1 MASRSGGRPRFLVF
15 SNYTTLCYTVAVQ
28 VQARLKNL
36 KNKVMKKIAE
46 AAQRQDTRLISLYG
60 AIANSIEEDERSLGA
75 LQARIGNYEK
85 DLNNPTLLSTPS
97 WTISATE
104 PKRGR
109 GRQTGKQVRRKFVDS
124 GASRGFHLTHLRGSL
139 YQTPSR
145 KKVVIAFASEQ
156 RQDRWLLGVPEGQY
170 HVVVL
175 LCQSSHGEMFEFIL
189 PDEALEKFWRSLS
202 RHAGQVKVNMTKDG
216 ANWSLLV
223 PGQGRESVNRYLG
236 NYKPLE
242 D

>member
-1 MASRSGGRPRFLVF
+1 M
-15 SNYTTLCYTVAVQ
+15 Q
-28 VQARLKNL
+28 VQTRLKNL

-85 DLNNPTLLSTPS
+85 DLNNPTLPSTPS
-97 WTISATE
+97 WTVPAAE

-109 GRQTGKQVRRKFVDS
+109 GRQTGKHARRRFVDS

-139 YQTPSR
+139 HQTPGR

-156 RQDRWLLGVPEGQY
+156 RQDRWLIGVPEGQY
-170 HVVVL
+170 DVVVL
-175 LCQSSHGEMFEFIL
+175 LCQGSHGEMFEFIL
-189 PDEALEKFWRSLS
+189 PQEALEKSWRSLS
-202 RHAGQVKVNMTKDG
+202 RHTGQVKLNMTRDG
-216 ANWSLLV
+216 AHWYLLV
-223 PGQGRESVNRYLG
+223 PGQGRESLNRYLG

>member
-1 MASRSGGRPRFLVF
+1 MQIQ
-15 SNYTTLCYTVAVQ
+15 T
-28 VQARLKNL
+28 RLKNL
-36 KNKVMKKIAE
+36 KGKVMKKIAE
-46 AAQRQDTRLISLYG
+46 AAKKQDTRLISLYG
-60 AIANSIEEDERSLGA
+60 AIANSIEEDERSLSA

-85 DLNNPTLLSTPS
+85 DLNSPTLLSAPS
-97 WTISATE
+97 WTVPATE

-109 GRQTGKQVRRKFVDS
+109 GRQTGRHARRKFVDS
-124 GASRGFHLTHLRGSL
+124 GISRGFHLTHLRGSL

-145 KKVVIAFASEQ
+145 KKVAIAFANEQ

-175 LCQSSHGEMFEFIL
+175 LCQRSHGEMFEFIL
-189 PDEALEKFWRSLS
+189 PHEALEKFWRSLS
-202 RHAGQVKVNMTKDG
+202 RHTGQVKLNMTRDG
-216 ANWSLLV
+216 ANWYVLV
-223 PGQGRESVNRYLG
+223 PGRGRESVNRYLG